1 MKFLN
6 KIDFGAVNFV
16 FFVGLYQICI
26 LIMGIKAI
34 LKMNY
39 FETPIGFILL
49 FASYLLIQ
57 PLWFMTRMIIKD
69 FK

>member
-6 KIDFGAVNFV
+6 RIDFGAISFV
-16 FFVGLYQICI
+16 FGVGFFQLCI
-26 LIMGIKAI
+26 LITGLNAI

-39 FETPIGFILL
+39 FETPIGFVLV

-57 PLWFMTRMIIKD
+57 PLWFMTKMIIKD
-69 FK
+69 Y